1 MYYNKNGR
9 GNRDKRPTKD
19 MKTQATWKVETR
31 NNETNTI
38 IETRTFE
45 TEEAALV
52 YIENQIDDDLYND
65 EYETYDYLLNGETIA

>member
-1 MYYNKNGR
+1 
-9 GNRDKRPTKD
+9 